1 MSSKSNDNGRA
12 YEYIFINV
20 LCEEIS
26 KVRKA
31 TILEN
36 DSLEATKKAWE
47 TLTAEQ
53 QNIYT
58 LSARAG
64 TVPVFEMEPRLTEN
78 TTDELTL
85 FIQKDER
92 GEDGDVRDIVII
104 RSSIQWEIGLSLKH
118 NHFAVK
124 HSRLSPSIDFGEKW
138 LGYPCSQTYK
148 DDIKPVFDFLTEAH
162 NKRMKFSE
170 LPDKANDIYVPILKA
185 FMKELQHLNT
195 AHDDVASKLVEY
207 LLGKFD
213 FYKIISID
221 KKRVTN
227 VQGFN
232 LHGTLNQS
240 AGNKRPERPVPMV
253 YLPTRILYMGLNKVT
268 AKKTMQDTI
277 ELCMDNGW
285 QFTFRIHNAETY
297 IKPSL
302 KFDVQIIGMPTAI
315 ISIESVW
322 RG

>member
-20 LCEEIS
+20 LCEEIN
-26 KVRKA
+26 KFRKA
-31 TILEN
+31 NILEN

-47 TLTAEQ
+47 TLTTEQ

-64 TVPVFEMEPRLTEN
+64 VVPVFEMEPRLTEKC
-78 TTDELTL
+78 DDDLIL

-92 GEDGDVRDIVII
+92 GEVGDVRDIVII
-104 RSSIQWEIGLSLKH
+104 RSSIQWEIGLSMKH

-138 LGYPCSQTYK
+138 LGYPCSQAYK
-148 DDIKPVFDFLTEAH
+148 DDIKPVFDFMKEAQ
-162 NKRMKFSE
+162 NKKLKFRD
-170 LPDKANDIYVPILKA
+170 LPDKANDIYVPILNA
-185 FMKELQHLNT
+185 FMAELQQLNA
-195 AHDDVASKLVEY
+195 AHDDVAGKLVEY

-213 FYKIISID
+213 FYKVISID

-232 LHGTLNQS
+232 LHGTLNKP
-240 AGNKRPERPVPMV
+240 AGNKQPERPVPMV
-253 YLPTRILYMGLNKVT
+253 YLPTRILYMGLNKIT
-268 AKKTMQDTI
+268 EKKEMQDTI

-297 IKPSL
+297 VKPSL
-302 KFDVQIIGMPTAI
+302 KFDVQIVGMPTAI
-315 ISIESVW
+315 ISIESSW
-322 RG
+322 RN